1 MLRHPEHSLL
11 ISVPLKVS
19 SSFLLKEFFLAA
31 VASAFLDPALNH
43 LRSSFAT
50 MSIVQSAI

>member
-19 SSFLLKEFFLAA
+19 SSFLPKEFFLAA